1 MSLNQNGHNMNNTHE
16 TTVTLETLKR
26 AEKYIN
32 NDYTS
37 LAVTVG
43 QYSNGVTLL
52 FINGQEVMEARCSTE
67 YPAMLHMMYVITN
80 IVEEIPA
87 VRRRKRK

>member
-1 MSLNQNGHNMNNTHE
+1 MNNTHE

-32 NDYTS
+32 NDY
-37 LAVTVG
+37 
-43 QYSNGVTLL
+43 
-52 FINGQEVMEARCSTE
+52 
-67 YPAMLHMMYVITN
+67 PAMLHMMHVIAN

>member
-1 MSLNQNGHNMNNTHE
+1 MNNTHE

-32 NDYTS
+32 NDYKS

-43 QYSNGVTLL
+43 QMTNGITLL
-52 FINGQEVMEARCSTE
+52 FINGQEVMEARCSAE
-67 YPAMLHMMYVITN
+67 YPAMLHMMHVITN